1 MSLFTERLR
10 TAASLAQALPAC
22 RDAADR
28 IEQLE
33 AACMK
38 AADRIDELIA
48 ALREIGEAVLAERE
62 ACAAI
67 AAKHRHHS
75 GLEIAELI
83 RDQGPPPKTQPPPY
97 NPDDWGLPPAR
108 QENDD
113 VYPGFRG
120 NNEA

>member
-1 MSLFTERLR
+1 MSDLVERLR
-10 TAASLAQALPAC
+10 TASSLAQALPAC
-22 RDAADR
+22 REAASR

-33 AACMK
+33 ERMRGTAALFVLWETR
-38 AADRIDELIA
+38 ATRAEARIKQLEA

-67 AAKHRHHS
+67 AAKRPHHS

-83 RDQGPPPKTQPPPY
+83 LDQGP
-97 NPDDWGLPPAR
+97 PPAR

-113 VYPGFRG
+113 VSKGFRG